1 VAYEVIKPVMKPSDQ
16 MGFIGR
22 LNVDCVLYRSVPT
35 ISNNFLSELLVE
47 WREKYEYEIDGI
59 IVVNDKI
66 HERNM
71 GGNPEYAFAFKM
83 VLSDQ
88 IAEAKVVDV
97 IWTPSKDGYLKPRVR
112 IEPIQLGG
120 VQIEY
125 ATGFNAAFIKDN
137 NIGIGSIIEIIRS
150 GDVIP
155 HIKKVTMGSEQPK
168 MPSVPFKWNDTHVD
182 IMLENIDTDETV
194 REKVVAGFF
203 RGIEVEGLSS
213 GNIARIISA
222 GFDTVPKILD
232 MSIDDFLTVEGFK
245 IKTATKLFEGIREK
259 LNSASIVTLMA
270 ASNIFGRGFSST
282 KIELIMNE
290 YPDILVSQESVS
302 EKVKKVTGIKGM
314 ALKSAEAFVSNIGN
328 FIAFIQEC
336 GLEDKLVVNKSV
348 NSAVMPSANNPLFG
362 KTIVMT
368 GFRNKDIEQK
378 LKEMGAKLGS
388 SVSKN
393 TFLVLVKNLDEDTGK
408 AMDAKNLGI
417 QLMTPEDFIAMYF

>member
-1 VAYEVIKPVMKPSDQ
+1 
-16 MGFIGR
+16 
-22 LNVDCVLYRSVPT
+22 
-35 ISNNFLSELLVE
+35 
-47 WREKYEYEIDGI
+47 
-59 IVVNDKI
+59 
-66 HERNM
+66 
-71 GGNPEYAFAFKM
+71 
-83 VLSDQ
+83 
-88 IAEAKVVDV
+88 
-97 IWTPSKDGYLKPRVR
+97 
-112 IEPIQLGG
+112 
-120 VQIEY
+120 
-125 ATGFNAAFIKDN
+125 
-137 NIGIGSIIEIIRS
+137 
-150 GDVIP
+150 
-155 HIKKVTMGSEQPK
+155 
-168 MPSVPFKWNDTHVD
+168 
-182 IMLENIDTDETV
+182 
-194 REKVVAGFF
+194 
-203 RGIEVEGLSS
+203 
-213 GNIARIISA
+213 
-222 GFDTVPKILD
+222 

-259 LNSASIVTLMA
+259 LDEASIVTLMA

-314 ALKSAEAFVSNIGN
+314 ALKSAEAFVSNIVN

-336 GLEDKLVVNKSV
+336 GLQSKLAVNKSV
-348 NSAVMPSANNPLFG
+348 NSAVMLSANNPLFG